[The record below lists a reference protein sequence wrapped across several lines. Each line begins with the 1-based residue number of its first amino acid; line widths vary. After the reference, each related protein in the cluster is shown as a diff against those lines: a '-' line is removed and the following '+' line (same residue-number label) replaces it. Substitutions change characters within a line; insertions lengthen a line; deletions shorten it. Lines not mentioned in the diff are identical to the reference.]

1 MKKWALRF
9 LISAVI
15 ELLPFVTTATG
26 YRPAGARSSAMAYS
40 TVALPG
46 VESVFLNPAGISFP
60 ERFSFSLFY
69 DTPFLVKEFSIMA
82 AGVVLP
88 TPTGSF
94 GASFLQMGNGVY
106 HENNT
111 GLTYAKKLGDRLSA
125 AIRFDY
131 LSERMPESREPS
143 TAFTVE
149 GGILTTISERLRAGF
164 YMFNP
169 VAARL
174 NTPGGKEVIPWSGEA
189 GIAWSL
195 HPTLLLCGEVEK
207 TQNRPLSLRTG
218 AEYSPGRDIAFRAGV
233 SGSPIL
239 FTMGAGFRFSQ
250 IWFNIA
256 FSYHGAL
263 GFTPSAG
270 ITRMP

>member
-1 MKKWALRF
+1 
-9 LISAVI
+9 
-15 ELLPFVTTATG
+15 
-26 YRPAGARSSAMAYS
+26 
-40 TVALPG
+40 VALPG
-46 VESVFLNPAGISFP
+46 VESVFLNPAGISLP

-69 DTPFLVKEFSIMA
+69 DNPFLVKEFSIMA

-94 GASFLQMGNGVY
+94 GVSFLQMGNAVY
-106 HENNT
+106 HENKT
-111 GLTYAKKLGDRLSA
+111 GLSYAKKLGDHLSA
-125 AIRFDY
+125 GIRFDY

-149 GGILTTISERLRAGF
+149 GGMITALSERLRAGV
-164 YMFNP
+164 YIFNP

-174 NTPGGKEVIPWSGEA
+174 HTPGGKAVIPWSGEA
-189 GIAWSL
+189 GIVWSL

-207 TQNRPLSLRTG
+207 TQHRPLSLRTG
-218 AEYSPGRDIAFRAGV
+218 AEYSPSPEIAFRAGV
-233 SGSPIL
+233 SGAPLL

-250 IWFNIA
+250 IWFHIA
-256 FSYHGAL
+256 FSYHSAL